1 MSSLT
6 SKLGELATGKTL
18 SPTLWSPNI
27 SYNKGDIVVYFKQ
40 ESKQTSVE

>member
-40 ESKQTSVE
+40 ESK